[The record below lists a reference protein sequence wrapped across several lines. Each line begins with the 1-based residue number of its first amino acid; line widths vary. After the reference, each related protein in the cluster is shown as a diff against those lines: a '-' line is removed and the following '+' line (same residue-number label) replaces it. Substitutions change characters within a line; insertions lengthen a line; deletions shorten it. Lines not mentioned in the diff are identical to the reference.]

1 MANYNFRQD
10 LVIGEKGEEAIV
22 SDLGKFGVK
31 LIEFNKDNRYDL
43 LMEKDGVEVKY
54 EVKTD
59 VFCKPTNDTGNIF
72 VEYECR
78 GKNSGILVTEAKWF
92 VTYFKHLNEIWY
104 IKTDTLKNLI
114 EKSHFRET
122 QFSGDNGSNTKGY
135 LVPRKS
141 LKEHFIVRQYGQD

>member
-10 LVIGEKGEEAIV
+10 LVIGEKGEEVIV
-22 SDLGKFGVK
+22 SDLNKFGVK

-43 LMEKDGVEVKY
+43 LMEKDGVKVKY

-141 LKEHFIVRQYGQD
+141 LREHFIVREYGQD